1 VAAAALL
8 LSWPACRIGRILVDA
23 SASAVRV
30 IPASRVAH
38 VVDTGE
44 ISTRPSREGIDYGI
58 INFGER
64 CSAGCAPQ
72 GNRMTNDSP
81 VVLITGA
88 GSGLGLAS
96 ALFLAARDF
105 RVYGTALTE
114 AEQQDLRAQAARR
127 GVEVAALRMD
137 ITRRTD
143 IERTVETVIREAGH
157 LDAVVHFAGM
167 GLRGFF
173 EDLSMQEIRQLYDVN
188 VFGIM
193 ELTQAV
199 LPHMRERRSGRIIIT
214 ASAAGR
220 MGEMSIAGY
229 SSGKFAVV
237 GLGECLRQEMA
248 LLNIH
253 VSVLEPGLIYTPH
266 FGINRNRARRAQDP
280 DSPYYFWFCQ
290 HEAIVDKLLA
300 TNRFTSEDIARV
312 VYRILSVRKPR
323 LHYMVGFKLK
333 LMVAL
338 RNLLPGEI
346 FESIHQKIIIRMVT
360 KPRHPATGLSGPDAG
375 IGARAKSHDAA
386 GALSKIHD

>member
-1 VAAAALL
+1 MTDDRPVA
-8 LSWPACRIGRILVDA
+8 
-23 SASAVRV
+23 
-30 IPASRVAH
+30 
-38 VVDTGE
+38 
-44 ISTRPSREGIDYGI
+44 
-58 INFGER
+58 
-64 CSAGCAPQ
+64 
-72 GNRMTNDSP
+72 
-81 VVLITGA
+81 LITGA
-88 GSGLGLAS
+88 GSGLGMET
-96 ALFLAARDF
+96 ALFLAARNF

-114 AEQQDLRAQAARR
+114 AEQQDLLDEAACRQTH
-127 GVEVAALRMD
+127 VPPLRMD
-137 ITRRTD
+137 VTRRTD
-143 IERTVETVIREAGH
+143 IDSAVETIIREAGRI
-157 LDAVVHFAGM
+157 DAVVHFAGM

-173 EDLSMQEIRQLYDVN
+173 EDLSMQEIRRLYDVN

-199 LPHMRERRSGRIIIT
+199 LPHMRARRSGRIVIT

-280 DSPYYFWFCQ
+280 ASPYYFWFCQ

-300 TNRFTSEDIARV
+300 ANKFTAEDIAGV
-312 VYRILSVRKPR
+312 VHKILTARKPR

-333 LMVAL
+333 LMVTL
-338 RNLLPGEI
+338 RNIIP
-346 FESIHQKIIIRMVT
+346 FEWFERIHEKIIVRMVAQ
-360 KPRHPATGLSGPDAG
+360 PRHPAAGLSGLDAG
-375 IGARAKSHDAA
+375 IGERAKSHHAA
-386 GALSKIHD
+386 EPPSNVND

>member
-1 VAAAALL
+1 
-8 LSWPACRIGRILVDA
+8 
-23 SASAVRV
+23 
-30 IPASRVAH
+30 
-38 VVDTGE
+38 
-44 ISTRPSREGIDYGI
+44 
-58 INFGER
+58 
-64 CSAGCAPQ
+64 
-72 GNRMTNDSP
+72 MTDDRP

-96 ALFLAARDF
+96 SLFLAARNW
-105 RVYGTALTE
+105 RVYGTALTA
-114 AEQQDLRAQAARR
+114 AEEQELRDQAVRR
-127 GVEVAALRMD
+127 GPDVDRAVTAVRMD
-137 ITRRTD
+137 VTRRAD
-143 IERTVETVIREAGH
+143 IDRAVNTIIGEAGRI
-157 LDAVVHFAGM
+157 DAVVHFAGM

-199 LPHMRERRSGRIIIT
+199 MPHMRSRRSGRILIA

-280 DSPYYFWFCQ
+280 ASPYYFWFCQ
-290 HEAIVDKLLA
+290 HEALVDKLLA
-300 TNRFTSEDIARV
+300 SNKFTAEDIAGV
-312 VYRILSVRKPR
+312 VHKILTVPKPR

-333 LMVAL
+333 AMVAL
-338 RNLLPGEI
+338 RNIIP
-346 FESIHQKIIIRMVT
+346 FEWFERIHEKIIVRMVAH
-360 KPRHPATGLSGPDAG
+360 PRHPATGLSGLDAG
-375 IGARAKSHDAA
+375 IGERAKSHHAA
-386 GALSKIHD
+386 EVLSKIHD

>member
-1 VAAAALL
+1 
-8 LSWPACRIGRILVDA
+8 
-23 SASAVRV
+23 
-30 IPASRVAH
+30 
-38 VVDTGE
+38 
-44 ISTRPSREGIDYGI
+44 
-58 INFGER
+58 
-64 CSAGCAPQ
+64 
-72 GNRMTNDSP
+72 MTDDRP

-96 ALFLAARDF
+96 SLFLAARNF
-105 RVYGTALTE
+105 RVYGTTLTE
-114 AEQQDLRAQAARR
+114 AEEQELRAQAA
-127 GVEVAALRMD
+127 GHNVEVSPLLMNV
-137 ITRRTD
+137 TRRAD
-143 IERTVETVIREAGH
+143 IDRTVDTIIREAGRI
-157 LDAVVHFAGM
+157 DAVVHFAGM
-167 GLRGFF
+167 GLRGFL

-199 LPHMRERRSGRIIIT
+199 LPHMRARRSGRIVIT

-266 FGINRNRARRAQDP
+266 FGINRNRARRAVDP
-280 DSPYYFWFCQ
+280 TSPYYFWFCQ

-300 TNRFTSEDIARV
+300 TNKFTAADIAAV
-312 VYRILSVRKPR
+312 VYKILTARHPR

-333 LMVAL
+333 LMVTL
-338 RNLLPGEI
+338 RDLIP
-346 FESIHQKIIIRMVT
+346 FEWFERIHQKIIVRMVT
-360 KPRHPATGLSGPDAG
+360 QPRRTATGLSGLDAG
-375 IGARAKSHDAA
+375 IGERAKSNHAA
-386 GALSKIHD
+386 EN

>member
-1 VAAAALL
+1 MT
-8 LSWPACRIGRILVDA
+8 
-23 SASAVRV
+23 
-30 IPASRVAH
+30 
-38 VVDTGE
+38 DTK
-44 ISTRPSREGIDYGI
+44 
-58 INFGER
+58 
-64 CSAGCAPQ
+64 
-72 GNRMTNDSP
+72 P

-96 ALFLAARDF
+96 SLFLAARDF
-105 RVYGTALTE
+105 RVYGTAFSQE
-114 AEQQDLRAQAARR
+114 EEQYLRDQAARQNLA
-127 GVEVAALRMD
+127 VTALRMD
-137 ITRRTD
+137 VTRRAD
-143 IERTVETVIREAGH
+143 IDRVVDTIIREAGRI
-157 LDAVVHFAGM
+157 DAVVHFAGM

-199 LPHMRERRSGRIIIT
+199 LPHMRARRSGRIVIT

-237 GLGECLRQEMA
+237 GLGECLRQEMT
-248 LLNIH
+248 LLGIH

-266 FGINRNRARRAQDP
+266 FGVNRNRARRAQDP
-280 DSPYYFWFCQ
+280 ASPYYFWFCQ

-300 TNRFTSEDIARV
+300 SNKFTAGDVAAV
-312 VYRILSVRKPR
+312 VHKILTTPKPR

-338 RNLLPGEI
+338 RNIIP
-346 FESIHQKIIIRMVT
+346 FEWFERIHEKIIVRMVAR
-360 KPRHPATGLSGPDAG
+360 PRHPASGLSGLDAG
-375 IGARAKSHDAA
+375 ITTRVKSHHAA
-386 GALSKIHD
+386 EALLKTHD

>member
-1 VAAAALL
+1 M
-8 LSWPACRIGRILVDA
+8 S
-23 SASAVRV
+23 
-30 IPASRVAH
+30 
-38 VVDTGE
+38 
-44 ISTRPSREGIDYGI
+44 
-58 INFGER
+58 
-64 CSAGCAPQ
+64 
-72 GNRMTNDSP
+72 DSKP

-96 ALFLAARDF
+96 ALLLASRDF
-105 RVYGTALTE
+105 RVYGTVFNE
-114 AEQQDLRAQAARR
+114 AEERYQQEQAGSRNVAVSPVRMDVTKRESIDR
-127 GVEVAALRMD
+127 GVEA
-137 ITRRTD
+137 I
-143 IERTVETVIREAGH
+143 IREAGRI
-157 LDAVVHFAGM
+157 DAVVHFAGM

-193 ELTQAV
+193 EVTQAV
-199 LPHMRERRSGRIIIT
+199 LPHMRERRSGRILIV

-248 LLNIH
+248 LLNVD

-280 DSPYYFWFCQ
+280 SSPYYFWFCQ

-300 TNRFTSEDIARV
+300 ANKFTAEDIAQV
-312 VYRILSVRKPR
+312 VHKILTVRKPR

-333 LMVAL
+333 LMVKL
-338 RNLLPGEI
+338 RDILP
-346 FESIHQKIIIRMVT
+346 FELYERIHQKIIVRMVAH
-360 KPRHPATGLSGPDAG
+360 PSRPATGLSGLDAG
-375 IGARAKSHDAA
+375 ISSRVKSHHAA
-386 GALSKIHD
+386 EALSKAHD

>member
-1 VAAAALL
+1 MT
-8 LSWPACRIGRILVDA
+8 D
-23 SASAVRV
+23 
-30 IPASRVAH
+30 
-38 VVDTGE
+38 D
-44 ISTRPSREGIDYGI
+44 RPI
-58 INFGER
+58 
-64 CSAGCAPQ
+64 
-72 GNRMTNDSP
+72 
-81 VVLITGA
+81 VLITGA
-88 GSGLGLAS
+88 GSGLGLES
-96 ALFLAARDF
+96 ALFLAARNF
-105 RVYGTALTE
+105 CVYGTALTE
-114 AEQQDLRAQAARR
+114 AEQQYLREQAAHRQ
-127 GVEVAALRMD
+127 VEVTALRMD
-137 ITRRTD
+137 ITRRPD
-143 IERTVETVIREAGH
+143 IDRTVDTIIREAGRI
-157 LDAVVHFAGM
+157 DAVVHFAGM

-199 LPHMRERRSGRIIIT
+199 LPHMRARRSGRIVIT

-280 DSPYYFWFCQ
+280 ASPYYFWFCQ

-300 TNRFTSEDIARV
+300 TNKFTAEDIAAV
-312 VYRILSVRKPR
+312 VYKILTARKPR

-338 RNLLPGEI
+338 RNIIP
-346 FESIHQKIIIRMVT
+346 FEWFERVHEKIIVRMVS
-360 KPRHPATGLSGPDAG
+360 KPRHPATGLSGLDAG
-375 IGARAKSHDAA
+375 IGARAKSHHAA
-386 GALSKIHD
+386 EALSKVHD

>member
-1 VAAAALL
+1 
-8 LSWPACRIGRILVDA
+8 
-23 SASAVRV
+23 
-30 IPASRVAH
+30 
-38 VVDTGE
+38 
-44 ISTRPSREGIDYGI
+44 
-58 INFGER
+58 
-64 CSAGCAPQ
+64 
-72 GNRMTNDSP
+72 
-81 VVLITGA
+81 LITGA

-96 ALFLAARDF
+96 CLYLAARNF

-114 AEQQDLRAQAARR
+114 AEEQELRAQAAGRN
-127 GVEVAALRMD
+127 VEVAPLRMNV
-137 ITRRTD
+137 TRRAD
-143 IERTVETVIREAGH
+143 IDRTVETIIGEAGRI
-157 LDAVVHFAGM
+157 DAVVHFAGM

-199 LPHMRERRSGRIIIT
+199 LPHMRTRQSGRIIIT

-237 GLGECLRQEMA
+237 GLGECLRQEGA
-248 LLNIH
+248 LFNVQ

-280 DSPYYFWFCQ
+280 SSPYYFWFCQ

-300 TNRFTSEDIARV
+300 TNKFTAEDIAGV
-312 VYRILSVRKPR
+312 VHKILTARHPR

-338 RNLLPGEI
+338 HNLIP
-346 FESIHQKIIIRMVT
+346 FEWFERIHEKIIVRMVAH
-360 KPRHPATGLSGPDAG
+360 PRHPAPGLSGLDAG
-375 IGARAKSHDAA
+375 IGERANSHHAA
-386 GALSKIHD
+386 ETLSKVHD

>member
-1 VAAAALL
+1 
-8 LSWPACRIGRILVDA
+8 
-23 SASAVRV
+23 
-30 IPASRVAH
+30 
-38 VVDTGE
+38 
-44 ISTRPSREGIDYGI
+44 
-58 INFGER
+58 
-64 CSAGCAPQ
+64 
-72 GNRMTNDSP
+72 
-81 VVLITGA
+81 LITGA

-96 ALFLAARDF
+96 ALFLAARNF

-114 AEQQDLRAQAARR
+114 AEQQDLLDEAARR
-127 GVEVAALRMD
+127 QTQVSALRMD
-137 ITRRTD
+137 VTRRPD
-143 IERTVETVIREAGH
+143 IDRTVETIIREAGRI
-157 LDAVVHFAGM
+157 DAVVHFAGM

-173 EDLSMQEIRQLYDVN
+173 EDLSMQEIRRLYDVN

-199 LPHMRERRSGRIIIT
+199 LPHMRARRSGRIVIT

-266 FGINRNRARRAQDP
+266 FGINRNRARRAVDP
-280 DSPYYFWFCQ
+280 ASPYYFWFCQ

-300 TNRFTSEDIARV
+300 TNKFTTVDIARV
-312 VYRILSVRKPR
+312 VYKILTARQPR

-333 LMVAL
+333 LMVTL
-338 RNLLPGEI
+338 RDLIP
-346 FESIHQKIIIRMVT
+346 FEWFERIHQKIIVRMVT
-360 KPRHPATGLSGPDAG
+360 KPRRPATGLSGLDAG
-375 IGARAKSHDAA
+375 IGERV
-386 GALSKIHD
+386 LSKAHD